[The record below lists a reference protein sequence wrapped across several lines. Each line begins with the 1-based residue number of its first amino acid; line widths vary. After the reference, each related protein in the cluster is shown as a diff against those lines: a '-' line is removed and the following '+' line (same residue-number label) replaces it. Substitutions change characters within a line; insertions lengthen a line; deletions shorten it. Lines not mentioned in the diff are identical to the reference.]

1 MREVC
6 PISFEQINE
15 RVAQMNAALVVFSL
29 LVFMFT
35 SFKWIILII
44 CIDFFIRGFFNP
56 SYSLYSA
63 ASKNILKILKIKPLM
78 INAGPKIFAAKVGF
92 IFCCIIALC
101 YMLNFYITAL
111 VFTMKILSE
120 HWSMI
125 ADKCEKTSIYEKKI
139 DDVFC
144 RHFYARG

>member
-63 ASKNILKILKIKPLM
+63 VSKNILKILKIKPLM

-111 VFTMKILSE
+111 VFSSILIFFAALEAIFRFCMACKIYPFICKE
-120 HWSMI
+120 
-125 ADKCEKTSIYEKKI
+125 EKVE
-139 DDVFC
+139 
-144 RHFYARG
+144 